1 MATAT
6 RDKAPPQKKEIK
18 PRTDFAFG
26 RVNYVLMLSGI
37 GLILVGFALMSGGKP
52 DDPAA
57 FNPEIFSF
65 RRITLAPIVVMAG
78 FILNI
83 YAIVKKAKD

>member
-1 MATAT
+1 
-6 RDKAPPQKKEIK
+6 
-18 PRTDFAFG
+18 
-26 RVNYVLMLSGI
+26 
-37 GLILVGFALMSGGKP
+37 MSGGKS
-52 DDPAA
+52 DDPNI
-57 FNPEIFSF
+57 FNPEVFSF

>member
-1 MATAT
+1 MAAANKEKGQSKKAT
-6 RDKAPPQKKEIK
+6 KPQ
-18 PRTDFAFG
+18 TDFAFG
-26 RVNYVLMLSGI
+26 RINYVLMLAGI
-37 GLILVGFALMSGGKP
+37 GLILLGFMLMSGGKSEDP
-52 DDPAA
+52 DV

>member
-1 MATAT
+1 MAAG
-6 RDKAPPQKKEIK
+6 KIEKGPAPRKELK
-18 PRTDFAFG
+18 SRTDFAFG
-26 RVNYVLMLSGI
+26 RINYLLMLTGI
-37 GLILVGFALMSGGKP
+37 GLILLGFILMSGGRL
-52 DDPAA
+52 DDPGK

>member
-1 MATAT
+1 MATSKEKTQTA
-6 RDKAPPQKKEIK
+6 KKETY
-18 PRTDFAFG
+18 PQTDFAFG
-26 RVNYVLMLSGI
+26 RINYTLMLTGI
-37 GLILVGFALMSGGKP
+37 GLIVLGFMLMAGGKA
-52 DDPAA
+52 DDPKI
-57 FNPEIFSF
+57 FNPEVFSF

>member
-1 MATAT
+1 MAAI
-6 RDKAPPQKKEIK
+6 KEKGAVARKEK

-26 RVNYVLMLSGI
+26 RINYMLMLTGI
-37 GLILVGFALMSGGKP
+37 GLILLGFLLMSGGKSE
-52 DDPAA
+52 DPNV

>member
-1 MATAT
+1 MA
-6 RDKAPPQKKEIK
+6 APKNISAQKEKNQ

-26 RVNYVLMLSGI
+26 KINYTLMLTGI
-37 GLILVGFALMSGGKP
+37 GLIILGFMLMAGGKSE
-52 DDPAA
+52 DPKI
-57 FNPEIFSF
+57 FNPEVFSF